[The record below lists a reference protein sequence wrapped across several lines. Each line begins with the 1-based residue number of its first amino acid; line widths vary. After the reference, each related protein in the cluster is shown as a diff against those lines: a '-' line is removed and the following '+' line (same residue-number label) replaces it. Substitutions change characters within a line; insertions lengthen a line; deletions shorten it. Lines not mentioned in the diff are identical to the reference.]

1 MPACAVFVPV
11 FSAPI
16 PHAEAGG
23 HIIVGHPHRRFR
35 PDRDTGR
42 QPESLAQGLVG
53 MDDAAD
59 FFSARAG
66 NASVSALY

>member
-23 HIIVGHPHRRFR
+23 PGRRS
-35 PDRDTGR
+35 G
-42 QPESLAQGLVG
+42 
-53 MDDAAD
+53 